1 MIKIQ
6 SFPRRKI
13 VGTRKVCTSGDP
25 TVALR
30 EIEFFLKCEKK
41 KFLPSPPEGVFEKSG
56 GKFVAIQFNLGKQKR
71 GAKTK
76 SKTFLIFHGFV
87 SGGDGFKSSSRLDD
101 DDSEDALGGDIHDG
115 VQASFH

>member
-1 MIKIQ
+1 
-6 SFPRRKI
+6 

-30 EIEFFLKCEKK
+30 EMFFLKCEKK

-71 GAKTK
+71 GGRKQK
-76 SKTFLIFHGFV
+76 VKPF
-87 SGGDGFKSSSRLDD
+87 
-101 DDSEDALGGDIHDG
+101 
-115 VQASFH
+115 

>member
-1 MIKIQ
+1 VIKIQ

-41 KFLPSPPEGVFEKSG
+41 KFLPSPPEGVFEKQWG
-56 GKFVAIQFNLGKQKR
+56 EKFVAIQFNLGKQKR
-71 GAKTK
+71 GEGAKTK

-87 SGGDGFKSSSRLDD
+87 SETNAWRR
-101 DDSEDALGGDIHDG
+101 
-115 VQASFH
+115 